1 MPMRLNQSP
10 IINPMALALS
20 AKTDT
25 RLDCHDVTAG
35 QTVATISTNVEL
47 DEFTELLTNN
57 QINVKGK
64 DVYIDLDP
72 GSKLDD
78 NVIGE
83 LETEYPLGNVVS
95 LLRAGMLQASEH
107 DAVAKP
113 SSSKKKTPKPPTTTR
128 SVSEGQTP
136 PTKSEK
142 LGDKPEEQTVKS
154 EESEKT
160 GPTIDPSFEGLDPA
174 IALVLTKQEITTKDL
189 LLEYIAEG
197 GKLADLD
204 EIGRS
209 RVEKLNA
216 WLGV

>member
-1 MPMRLNQSP
+1 
-10 IINPMALALS
+10 MALALS

-25 RLDCHDVTAG
+25 RLDCHDVVAG
-35 QTVATISTNVEL
+35 QTVATISTNVEI
-47 DEFTELLTNN
+47 DEFTELLVNN

-78 NVIGE
+78 NIIGE
-83 LETEYPLGNVVS
+83 IDTEFPLGNVVS
-95 LLRAGMLQASEH
+95 LLRAGMLQASEQG
-107 DAVAKP
+107 DAPKTSA
-113 SSSKKKTPKPPTTTR
+113 SKKKTPKPPAPKPE
-128 SVSEGQTP
+128 SSPV
-136 PTKSEK
+136 KSEK
-142 LGDKPEEQTVKS
+142 LGDKPEELLSKTGEQTVKT

-174 IALVLTKQEITTKDL
+174 IALVLIKQEITTKDI

-216 WLGV
+216 WLGT

>member
-1 MPMRLNQSP
+1 
-10 IINPMALALS
+10 MALALS

-25 RLDCHDVTAG
+25 RLDCHDVVAG
-35 QTVATISTNVEL
+35 QTVAVISTSVEL

-83 LETEYPLGNVVS
+83 IDTEYPLGNVVS
-95 LLRAGMLQASEH
+95 LLRSGMLQASEH
-107 DAVAKP
+107 DAAPKP
-113 SSSKKKTPKPPTTTR
+113 SSSKKKPPKPPAPNPE
-128 SVSEGQTP
+128 SL

-142 LGDKPEEQTVKS
+142 LADKPEEQTVKS

-174 IALVLTKQEITTKDL
+174 IALVLIKQEITTKDL

-216 WLGV
+216 WLGS